1 MSDTSQGPG
10 WWQASD
16 GKWYPPE
23 QAPASPPPGQAPGG
37 VPASSVDIGA
47 ALAYGWKKFVQYL
60 GQIVIIVLI
69 IVAVNIGF
77 RVVGTAVGGD
87 GIAGTLFGLFFSIA
101 GIFVSYLLIAG
112 VIRAA
117 LAVTRGEEPDPGLLF
132 KTDHLGSYIV
142 ASLLVSLGILLGLF
156 ALCIGALIVAFFTFF
171 YGFFVIDR
179 GDAPVEAIKNSVG
192 LVRNNLGGVLGFVI
206 VATVLNIITC
216 GLACGVTYIAGAYVY
231 RTLNGETVAA

>member
-1 MSDTSQGPG
+1 MSDYSQGPG

-23 QAPASPPPGQAPGG
+23 QVPASPTPGG
-37 VPASSVDIGA
+37 SPAGTPSASVDIGA
-47 ALAYGWKKFVQYL
+47 ALGYGWRKFVQYL
-60 GQIVIIVLI
+60 GQIIIIVVI
-69 IVAVNIGF
+69 IVAVNILFQIIG
-77 RVVGTAVGGD
+77 GAVGGN
-87 GIAGTLFGLFFSIA
+87 GVLGTLFSFFFSIF
-101 GIFVSYLLIAG
+101 GIFVSYLLVAG

-117 LAVTRGEEPDPGLLF
+117 LAVTRGEEPDPGLLL

-142 ASLLVSLGILLGLF
+142 ASLLVSLGIFIGLF

-192 LVRNNLGGVLGFVI
+192 LVRNNMGGVLGFVI
-206 VATVLNIITC
+206 VATLLNIVTC
-216 GLACGVTYIAGAYVY
+216 GLAYGVTYIAGAYVY
-231 RTLNGETVAA
+231 RTLNGETVAP

>member
-60 GQIVIIVLI
+60 GQIVIIVVI

-206 VATVLNIITC
+206 VATVLNLITC
-216 GLACGVTYIAGAYVY
+216 GLAGGVTYIAGAYVY

>member
-23 QAPASPPPGQAPGG
+23 QAPASPASGQAPGG

-69 IVAVNIGF
+69 IVAVNIVF
-77 RVVGTAVGGD
+77 QVVGTAVSGD
-87 GIAGTLFGLFFSIA
+87 GVTGTLFSLFFSIA

-142 ASLLVSLGILLGLF
+142 ASLLVSLGIFVGLF

-216 GLACGVTYIAGAYVY
+216 GLAYGVTYIAGAYVY

>member
-206 VATVLNIITC
+206 VATVLNLITC
-216 GLACGVTYIAGAYVY
+216 GLAGGVTYIAGAYVY

>member
-16 GKWYPPE
+16 GKGYPPE

-60 GQIVIIVLI
+60 GQIIIIVLI
-69 IVAVNIGF
+69 ILAVNIVF
-77 RVVGTAVGGD
+77 QVVGSSIGGT
-87 GIAGTLFGLFFSIA
+87 GLFGTLFSLFFSIA
-101 GIFVSYLLIAG
+101 GIFVSYLLVAG

-117 LAVTRGEEPDPGLLF
+117 LAVTRGEEPEPGLLL

-142 ASLLVSLGILLGLF
+142 ASLLVSLGIFIGLF

-179 GDAPVEAIKNSVG
+179 GDEPVAAIKASVNM
-192 LVRNNLGGVLGFVI
+192 VKNNMGGVLGFVI

-216 GLACGVTYIAGAYVY
+216 GLAYGVTYIAGAYVY
-231 RTLNGETVAA
+231 RTLNGETVAP

>member
-60 GQIVIIVLI
+60 GQIVIIVVI
-69 IVAVNIGF
+69 ILAVNILFQVIGS
-77 RVVGTAVGGD
+77 AVSGNGLF
-87 GIAGTLFGLFFSIA
+87 GTLLSLFFSIA
-101 GIFVSYLLIAG
+101 AIFVSYLLIAG

-117 LAVTRGEEPDPGLLF
+117 LAVTRGEEPDAGLLF

-142 ASLLVSLGILLGLF
+142 ASLLVSLGIFIGLF

-179 GDAPVEAIKNSVG
+179 GDAPVEAIKNSVN
-192 LVRNNLGGVLGFVI
+192 LVKDNLGGVLGFVI
-206 VATVLNIITC
+206 VATVLNVITC
-216 GLACGVTYIAGAYVY
+216 GLAYGVTYIAGAYVY
-231 RTLNGETVAA
+231 RTLNGETVAP

>member
-1 MSDTSQGPG
+1 
-10 WWQASD
+10 
-16 GKWYPPE
+16 
-23 QAPASPPPGQAPGG
+23 
-37 VPASSVDIGA
+37 VDIGA

-60 GQIVIIVLI
+60 GQIVIIVVI

-206 VATVLNIITC
+206 VATVLNLITC
-216 GLACGVTYIAGAYVY
+216 GLAGGVTYIAGAYVY

>member
-60 GQIVIIVLI
+60 GQIIIIVVI

-77 RVVGTAVGGD
+77 QVVGTAVGGD

-101 GIFVSYLLIAG
+101 GLFVSYLLIAG

-216 GLACGVTYIAGAYVY
+216 GLAYGVTYIAGAYVY